1 MKDDQVYLNHI
12 LVALQKIELY
22 VSKISYEEFLS
33 EDLVLDAVVRE
44 LEIIGEASRKVSEG
58 FKGEHLQLPW
68 SKMAGMRNKLIH
80 EYFGVDRKIIW
91 ETCQT
96 DLKDLKAIISPL
108 VPAVPIL

>member
-12 LVALQKIELY
+12 LEALQKIELY

-44 LEIIGEASRKVSEG
+44 LEIIGEASRKISEEY
-58 FKGEHLQLPW
+58 KNEHPQLPW

-80 EYFGVDRKIIW
+80 EYFGVDKKIIW

-96 DLKDLKAIISPL
+96 DLKDLKVVLLPL
-108 VPAVPIL
+108 VTE